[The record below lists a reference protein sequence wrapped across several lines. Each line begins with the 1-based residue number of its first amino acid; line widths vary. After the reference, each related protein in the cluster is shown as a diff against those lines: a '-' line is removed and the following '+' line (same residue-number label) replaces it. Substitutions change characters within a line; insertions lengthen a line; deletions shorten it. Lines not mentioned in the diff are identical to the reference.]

1 MKHLLPTFLS
11 IFLLLTPFFEP
22 VLAQTNHQTQTETL
36 RMVVLPFRNI
46 TRQPEDE
53 WLSESFSENLTGALS
68 QVQQVQLIER
78 HQIQLVLQEQ
88 SFTQSL
94 FADSDSAPELGRLL
108 GANKMLLGNYQK
120 IGSTLVVSTRV
131 VDVSSG

>member
-1 MKHLLPTFLS
+1 
-11 IFLLLTPFFEP
+11 
-22 VLAQTNHQTQTETL
+22 
-36 RMVVLPFRNI
+36 MVVLPFRNI

-53 WLSESFSENLTGALS
+53 WLSESFSENLTVALS